1 LKEKLKALLYNLS
14 KKSRLFKRFVDFG
27 KYMVGF
33 LRYKK
38 SCLFNKVDDKTVL
51 FEAFQGRMFACSPKA
66 LFFEMISNDK
76 YKDYKKICVVRDL
89 EKYKDLEENPNTK
102 LVKFGSKAYFNAYA
116 KSRYW
121 ITNFRLRAFLKEGKK
136 HKYIQTWHGTPL
148 KRLGCDI
155 SVGGNATSSLSDI
168 EREYKAEAKRISAFL
183 SPSAFCT
190 EKFMSAFRL
199 KKETVVENGY
209 PRNEALFTYTDKD
222 VLDYKKRLGL
232 PLDKKV
238 ILYAPTFRDNQHDNK
253 LGYVLKLGMDFDSFK
268 EKFGSDSIVL
278 FRAHY
283 FVANAFDFEKY
294 KGFVFNVSD
303 YEDINHLYIIS
314 DLLITDYSSV
324 FFDYANLK
332 RPIVYYMYDIDDYK
346 NNMRDFYIDIDTL
359 PGNIVSTQK
368 ELEDDVYDKLNNFTY
383 DDKYKKFN
391 EKYNY
396 LDGIGVSK
404 KFLEQVIN

>member
-1 LKEKLKALLYNLS
+1 
-14 KKSRLFKRFVDFG
+14 
-27 KYMVGF
+27 
-33 LRYKK
+33 
-38 SCLFNKVDDKTVL
+38 
-51 FEAFQGRMFACSPKA
+51 
-66 LFFEMISNDK
+66 
-76 YKDYKKICVVRDL
+76 
-89 EKYKDLEENPNTK
+89 
-102 LVKFGSKAYFNAYA
+102 
-116 KSRYW
+116 
-121 ITNFRLRAFLKEGKK
+121 
-136 HKYIQTWHGTPL
+136 
-148 KRLGCDI
+148 
-155 SVGGNATSSLSDI
+155 LSDI
-168 EREYKAEAKRISAFL
+168 EREYTAESKRISAFL

-209 PRNEALFTYTDKD
+209 PRNEALFTYTDED
-222 VLDYKKRLGL
+222 VLEYKKRLGI

-253 LGYVLKLGMDFDSFK
+253 LGYVLKLGMDFDSLR
-268 EKFGSDSIVL
+268 EKFGKDCIVL

-294 KGFVFNVSD
+294 KGFVINASD

-359 PGNIVSTQK
+359 PGNVVSTQK
-368 ELEDDVYDKLNNFTY
+368 ELEEDVLDKLNNFSY
-383 DDKYKKFN
+383 DEKYKKFN
-391 EKYNY
+391 DKYNY

-404 KFLEQVIN
+404 KFLEKVIN